1 MNSED
6 KIKSILL
13 ARGILNEDSLASAE
27 LVSKA
32 ANVSILQYLISS
44 GLIDRTGLGE
54 VLAKANDAAF
64 VDLGRLSLSRTQVLE
79 IPEDVARKFNVILYS
94 EDASGVRLASD
105 NPQDKKLLEVVSA
118 MFGNKAIAVD
128 YAFEDDIKKAFVHYE
143 PLESR
148 LVTLL
153 SNPRS
158 KTEDIV
164 DEIFREAVR
173 QKVSDVHIEPHE
185 KINRI
190 RFRVDGILQ
199 TISEINLD
207 VHAMV
212 MNRIK
217 ILSNL
222 RIDEHKASQDG
233 AMRLE
238 LDGVP
243 VDLRVSI
250 IPTLEGEKAAVRVLS
265 QYIGD
270 LTLDELG
277 LSPEM
282 QKVLIETA
290 QKPFGMILVTGP
302 TSSGKTTTLYALLK
316 LMNKPEVNITTIED
330 PVEYR
335 VDGINQIQIDNHKV
349 TFASGLRSIVRQDPN
364 IVLLGEIRDSET
376 VEIAVNA
383 ALTGHLLLSTFHAN
397 DAATSIPRLLDM
409 GVEPFLV
416 ASTIQLVISQRLVR
430 KICPNCKVS
439 ESYTR
444 TKLYEAMPKL
454 KGYMHEGIITLQ
466 KGTGCKKCNGSG
478 YLGREAIYEF
488 IKMGPKLQD
497 LVIEHPS
504 SKKIWEI
511 AKKEG
516 SRPLFEAGID
526 KVIAGITT
534 IDEVMRVA
542 APQEED

>member
-1 MNSED
+1 MALGVGGRFKSSETFTNS
-6 KIKSILL
+6 KPFAFNFSI
-13 ARGILNEDSLASAE
+13 I
-27 LVSKA
+27 
-32 ANVSILQYLISS
+32 
-44 GLIDRTGLGE
+44 
-54 VLAKANDAAF
+54 
-64 VDLGRLSLSRTQVLE
+64 
-79 IPEDVARKFNVILYS
+79 ARKYNAILYS
-94 EDASGVRLASD
+94 EDTKSIRIATD
-105 NPQDKKLLEVVSA
+105 NPEQPALLQFIKTIFPDKKISIDYSFLE
-118 MFGNKAIAVD
+118 
-128 YAFEDDIKKAFVHYE
+128 DIKTAFVHYE
-143 PLESR
+143 PLETKLSQ
-148 LVTLL
+148 LL
-153 SNPRS
+153 GNFRS

-164 DEIFREAVR
+164 NEIFKEAVR

-185 KINRI
+185 KINLI
-190 RFRVDGILQ
+190 RFRVDGILH
-199 TISEINLD
+199 TIAQINLE

-212 MNRIK
+212 LNRIK

-233 AMRLE
+233 AMRLDLGE
-238 LDGVP
+238 VA

-250 IPTLEGEKAAVRVLS
+250 IPTLEGEKAAIRVLS

-277 LSPEM
+277 LSPDM

-316 LMNKPEVNITTIED
+316 LLNKPEVNITTIED

-335 VDGINQIQIDNHKV
+335 VDGVNQIQIDNHKV

-397 DAATSIPRLLDM
+397 DAATAIPRLLDM

-416 ASTIQLVISQRLVR
+416 ASTIQLIISQRLVR
-430 KICPNCKVS
+430 KICPDCKVS

-444 TKLYEAMPKL
+444 AKLYEALPKL
-454 KGYMHEGIITLQ
+454 KKYIKEGIITLH
-466 KGTGCKKCNGSG
+466 KGVGCKKCSG
-478 YLGREAIYEF
+478 TGYQGREAIYEF

-504 SKKIWEI
+504 SKQIWEI

-516 SRPLFEAGID
+516 SVQLFEAGLD
-526 KVIAGITT
+526 KVRAGITT
-534 IDEVMRVA
+534 FEEVMRVA
-542 APQEED
+542 APQED